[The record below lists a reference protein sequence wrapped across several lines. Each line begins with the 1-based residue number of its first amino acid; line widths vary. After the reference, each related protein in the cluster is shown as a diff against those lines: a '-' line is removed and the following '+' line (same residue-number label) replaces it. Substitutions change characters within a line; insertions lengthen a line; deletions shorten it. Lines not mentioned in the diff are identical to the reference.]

1 MSKEGSKNLA
11 TYYSFILFFD
21 ISKPLQFLL
30 LIFSEF
36 ENWKMD
42 KPRNLGIRKQ
52 NATRNCTSGGRAK
65 LSKFFI
71 EKTII

>member
-1 MSKEGSKNLA
+1 MSEEGSKNPA
-11 TYYSFILFFD
+11 TYYSFSLFFD

-42 KPRNLGIRKQ
+42 KPRNLGIRKR
-52 NATRNCTSGGRAK
+52 NSTRNCTSGGQTKAA
-65 LSKFFI
+65 
-71 EKTII
+71 